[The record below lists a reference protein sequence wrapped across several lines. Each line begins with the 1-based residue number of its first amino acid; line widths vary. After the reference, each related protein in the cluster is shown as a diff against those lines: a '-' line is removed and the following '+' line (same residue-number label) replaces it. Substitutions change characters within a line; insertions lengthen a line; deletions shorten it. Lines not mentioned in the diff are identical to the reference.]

1 MPPRRSSRAPVV
13 AGPEVADLSREAMI
27 ILPRR
32 VAFLGVAAVPIV
44 NAESLKIIRDPDPS
58 LRKHCE
64 PVEVFDASL
73 AAMARRM
80 LELMRTADGVG
91 LAAPQVAVPVR
102 LFVCNITG
110 DPKDDMIFV
119 NPRLADLEGAA
130 IGEEGC
136 LSLPETTVNVRR
148 AVRCRMTA
156 HNLEGETFEMN
167 GVDLAA
173 RVWQHETDHLEGRL
187 IADRMSEADKI
198 ANRRALK
205 KLEQDYKS
213 RAR

>member
-1 MPPRRSSRAPVV
+1 
-13 AGPEVADLSREAMI
+13 
-27 ILPRR
+27 
-32 VAFLGVAAVPIV
+32 VPIV
-44 NAESLKIIRDPDPS
+44 NAERLNIIRYPDPR

-73 AAMARRM
+73 AAMTRRM

-91 LAAPQVAVPVR
+91 LAAPQVGVLVR
-102 LFVCNITG
+102 LFVCNVTG

-119 NPRLADLEGAA
+119 NPQLADLEGAA

-136 LSLPETTVNVRR
+136 LSLPDTTVNVRR

-156 HNLEGETFEMN
+156 QNLEGETFETS
-167 GVDLAA
+167 GVDLLA

-205 KLEQDYKS
+205 KLEQDYKN